1 MLALLTS
8 CRRHDLL
15 KITIDSLFHN
25 QDRDIQLVINED
37 SDETVDDPRAVIMN
51 SPSLGQHPAIESLLI
66 FFKCK
71 YYLHTEDDWYYEN
84 TYDWISESVRIMEAD
99 PTIIKVLCRNGSPH
113 PCVHDKVSASGI
125 AYGILEPWHNDG
137 ITWMGFSWNPGVTR
151 LDLLKQF
158 IPFGKREQDLAEQI
172 HAAGYK
178 IAELS
183 IPIYTHIGDG
193 RSTPR

>member
-1 MLALLTS
+1 MNALITS
-8 CRRHDLL
+8 CGRFDLL
-15 KITIDSLFHN
+15 NRTLITLYEN
-25 QDRDIQLVINED
+25 QKTPFFLTINED
-37 SDETVDDPRAVIMN
+37 GLTKSGQHNSIEKFLNTVD
-51 SPSLGQHPAIESLLI
+51 G
-66 FFKCK
+66 K
-71 YYLHTEDDWYYEN
+71 YYLHCECDWLFEN
-84 TYDWISESVRIMEAD
+84 SYDWISESVRIMEAD

-113 PCVHDKVSASGI
+113 PCAHDKVSASGI